1 MKIENLPFMTTD
13 WAKLPASELQGESG
27 TARTRQLE
35 AGNLRLRMVEFS
47 PGYRADHW
55 CARGHVVL
63 VTEGALTT
71 ELKDGRRFE
80 SPAGTSFQ
88 IAEDDGFHLVST
100 ASGAVAFIVD

>member
-1 MKIENLPFMTTD
+1 MKIENVPFMTTD
-13 WAKLPASELQGESG
+13 WAKLPVRELKGERG
-27 TARTRQLE
+27 HTRTRQLE

-55 CARGHVVL
+55 CERGHVVL
-63 VTEGALTT
+63 ITEGALTT

-88 IAEDDGFHLVST
+88 VADGDGCHLVCT
-100 ASGAVAFIVD
+100 VSGATAFIVD

>member
-1 MKIENLPFMTTD
+1 MRIERVPFAATD
-13 WAKLPASELQGESG
+13 WEQVPASEIEGERG
-27 TARTRQLE
+27 TARQRTVE

-55 CARGHVVL
+55 CPRGHVVL
-63 VTEGALTT
+63 VLEGALTT

-88 IAEDDGFHLVST
+88 VADGDGFHLVST
-100 ASGAVAFIVD
+100 AAGAKVFIVD

>member
-1 MKIENLPFMTTD
+1 MKIENVPFATTD
-13 WAKLPASELQGESG
+13 WARQPVSEIKGENG
-27 TARTRQLE
+27 VARQRTAE

-55 CARGHVVL
+55 CPRGHVVL
-63 VTEGALTT
+63 VLEGALTT

-88 IAEDDGFHLVST
+88 VADGDGFHLVST
-100 ASGAVAFIVD
+100 ATGAKVFIVD

>member
-1 MKIENLPFMTTD
+1 MRIENLPFATTD
-13 WAKLPASELQGESG
+13 WARQTVSEIKGESG
-27 TARTRQLE
+27 VARQRTVE

-55 CARGHVVL
+55 CPRGHVVL
-63 VTEGALTT
+63 VLEGALTT

-88 IAEDDGFHLVST
+88 VAEGDGFHLVST
-100 ASGAVAFIVD
+100 AKGAKVFIVD